1 MCRTPNLLWFRITD
15 KPLAIQQSTFAYS
28 AFELTRWRGGR
39 SSVGVRSHKER

>member
-28 AFELTRWRGGR
+28 ALY
-39 SSVGVRSHKER
+39 VRADHEAQAGSRQCATPF